1 MLRKHVVVPLDFDLP
16 RRPRRAPRRTPPVHA
31 VCQRVLHLTLH
42 LNHPVQ
48 EDVLEL
54 VGAHELWL
62 CGKKKKTSGRGGSA
76 AHRLSLAA
84 AAKISACFKIGAFT
98 LKVRAH

>member
-54 VGAHELWL
+54 VGLRAHTNSG
-62 CGKKKKTSGRGGSA
+62 CVGKKKKLLGA
-76 AHRLSLAA
+76 AGAPHTACRSRRRQRFPHASKLELS
-84 AAKISACFKIGAFT
+84 
-98 LKVRAH
+98 H